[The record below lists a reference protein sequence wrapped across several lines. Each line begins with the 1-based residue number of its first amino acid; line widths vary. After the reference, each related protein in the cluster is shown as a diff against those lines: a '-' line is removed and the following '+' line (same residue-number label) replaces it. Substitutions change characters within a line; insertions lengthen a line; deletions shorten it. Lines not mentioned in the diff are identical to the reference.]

1 MTNTINGGETRI
13 GRVDR
18 KEAQKISQELI
29 TKALDYLKQAKDE
42 EDPET
47 WVSIA
52 EAMISLGNLYE
63 VDSKEQEDL
72 YLEAEKIL
80 KGQIMSPMENSK
92 KN

>member
-1 MTNTINGGETRI
+1 MKYDNEYDGIEELEGLTE
-13 GRVDR
+13 
-18 KEAQKISQELI
+18 KAQKISQELI

>member
-1 MTNTINGGETRI
+1 M
-13 GRVDR
+13 
-18 KEAQKISQELI
+18 I

-63 VDSKEQEDL
+63 VDKEQEDL

-80 KGQIMSPMENSK
+80 KRANNVTNGKFQEELDNLYHK
-92 KN
+92 